1 MFSPKEQNLKENK
14 ERPDIMLLL
23 VFLSENRLGSE
34 NCQKKFP
41 IQYFAPSFFSFVQI
55 YAVKKQCLLPMG
67 SKSDRWVL
75 NLCCFLVMKIFLLN
89 CIDQAFVT
97 LKFCS

>member
-23 VFLSENRLGSE
+23 VFLSENRLGNK

-55 YAVKKQCLLPMG
+55 YAVEKTMLATDG
-67 SKSDRWVL
+67 
-75 NLCCFLVMKIFLLN
+75 FKI
-89 CIDQAFVT
+89 
-97 LKFCS
+97 